1 MLPRLLAAQDGG
13 ERFLP
18 QFFIFED
25 CKALGSAQLVKLKPV
40 GLCARRRAQ
49 KWKYSH
55 PRGGH
60 GSGGALGA
68 PWQVPEPRCPQRRRV
83 PDGDIEK

>member
-1 MLPRLLAAQDGG
+1 MLPHLLAAQDGG

-25 CKALGSAQLVKLKPV
+25 CKGLGSAQLVKLKPV

-49 KWKYSH
+49 KWKDAD
-55 PRGGH
+55 PGGLTGVGGH
-60 GSGGALGA
+60 
-68 PWQVPEPRCPQRRRV
+68 
-83 PDGDIEK
+83 